1 LLITDEHP
9 DSTVISKTIDRT
21 VFSITSF
28 SRATLSRIDD
38 AIFIDLPFFLIYTG
52 YRALP
57 FKIPKSWKPEKLTPA
72 VKKAAYSPFSVIQ
85 NHRSSDFRLDH
96 SEPPQRFP

>member
-1 LLITDEHP
+1 LITDEHP

-38 AIFIDLPFFLIYTG
+38 AIFIDLPFFPVLHRLSSFGLQNTQVMEARETHASSEKNSLFSFLRYHSHKITG
-52 YRALP
+52 DQIFAS
-57 FKIPKSWKPEKLTPA
+57 FDIP
-72 VKKAAYSPFSVIQ
+72 
-85 NHRSSDFRLDH
+85 
-96 SEPPQRFP
+96 

>member
-28 SRATLSRIDD
+28 SRATFHELMMRSSLIC
-38 AIFIDLPFFLIYTG
+38 PSSPIYTG
-52 YRALP
+52 YRALA
-57 FKIPKSWKPEKLTPA
+57 FKIPKSWTPEKLTPA
-72 VKKAAYSPFSVIQ
+72 VGKAACSPFSVITSQ
-85 NHRSSDFRLDH
+85 KITGDQIFASFDI
-96 SEPPQRFP
+96 P

>member
-1 LLITDEHP
+1 MITDEHP

-38 AIFIDLPFFLIYTG
+38 AILIDLPFFPDLHRLSSFG
-52 YRALP
+52 LQ
-57 FKIPKSWKPEKLTPA
+57 IPKSWKPEKLTPA
-72 VKKAAYSPFSVIQ
+72 VKKTACSPFSVITPTK
-85 NHRSSDFRLDH
+85 SPESDFRQL
-96 SEPPQRFP
+96 